1 MPKKATEK
9 GEEFPKDESAVQDR
23 VAQMTSAMAPFLLPM
38 LDAMDE
44 IQGEE
49 AAPFSDSAGEAA

>member
-1 MPKKATEK
+1 
-9 GEEFPKDESAVQDR
+9 
-23 VAQMTSAMAPFLLPM
+23 MTSAMAPFLLPM

-44 IQGEE
+44 IQGDD